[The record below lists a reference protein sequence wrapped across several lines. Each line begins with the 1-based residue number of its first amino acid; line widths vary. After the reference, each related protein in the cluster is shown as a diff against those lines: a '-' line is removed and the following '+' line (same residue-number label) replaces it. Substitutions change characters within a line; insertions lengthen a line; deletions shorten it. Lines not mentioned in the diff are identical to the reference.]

1 MSHPG
6 LPPRRAAVRLL
17 DGVLGKGALLPEML
31 TSGVMDKL
39 EPSEK
44 ARAQRL
50 ATETLRWMDRADRM
64 LGPFLR
70 NKPPL
75 MVHNVLRMSVV
86 ELCVDGGAAHGVVNT
101 AVAMVKAD
109 RENMRAAGMVN
120 AVLRKIDPEKWHG
133 LPVPQ
138 LPKWLRKPLIAD
150 YGKQTIIAM
159 ETAFSK
165 GAPLDLTAKND
176 PEKLAKAVSG
186 QLLPNSSVRLID
198 AGQVSAIAG
207 YGDGDWW
214 VQDGA
219 AAIPAMILDAK
230 AGERVL
236 DMCAAPGGKTM
247 QLAATGADVVAID
260 VSKKRMARVQEN
272 LERTNLKA
280 TLRVTDALK
289 WTEAAFDAILLDA
302 PCTATGTIRRHPD
315 LPYAKDG
322 SDFPTLFKLQERMID
337 HALTQL
343 KPGGRLVFCTCS
355 LLPDEGEIQIEDAL
369 KRHKDLSLQPIDQ
382 PWIQDSW
389 KTAEGGIRLRPDYWA
404 DQGGMDGFYIAV
416 LIKGSTA

>member
-1 MSHPG
+1 
-6 LPPRRAAVRLL
+6 
-17 DGVLGKGALLPEML
+17 
-31 TSGVMDKL
+31 
-39 EPSEK
+39 
-44 ARAQRL
+44 
-50 ATETLRWMDRADRM
+50 
-64 LGPFLR
+64 
-70 NKPPL
+70 
-75 MVHNVLRMSVV
+75 
-86 ELCVDGGAAHGVVNT
+86 
-101 AVAMVKAD
+101 
-109 RENMRAAGMVN
+109 
-120 AVLRKIDPEKWHG
+120 
-133 LPVPQ
+133 
-138 LPKWLRKPLIAD
+138 
-150 YGKQTIIAM
+150 
-159 ETAFSK
+159 
-165 GAPLDLTAKND
+165 
-176 PEKLAKAVSG
+176 
-186 QLLPNSSVRLID
+186 
-198 AGQVSAIAG
+198 
-207 YGDGDWW
+207 
-214 VQDGA
+214 
-219 AAIPAMILDAK
+219 
-230 AGERVL
+230 VL

-272 LERTNLKA
+272 LDRTNLKA